1 MPKATTVRFADEI
14 FARLDQA
21 SARTGMPVNSIVV
34 AACLEWMDRHTP
46 DPRSLVMPAP
56 HLSVLAPAP
65 RWATLRRAVEVAAVQ
80 RSTSG
85 SYPFDRFTLRA
96 KKMLTDA
103 QLEATKAGV
112 SYIGTEHLL
121 LAALAD
127 PESHAGSALVTL
139 GVTEKA
145 VRDVKKVDQGE
156 PPPVHGLLPTDRVRL
171 VVELAFQI
179 CAEAGAN
186 LVSTG
191 HILIALAAEGGGI
204 AAKVLKDAA
213 ATPENIARALPAEP
227 ET

>member
-1 MPKATTVRFADEI
+1 
-14 FARLDQA
+14 
-21 SARTGMPVNSIVV
+21 MPVNSIVV

-46 DPRSLVMPAP
+46 DPRSLVMPAAN
-56 HLSVLAPAP
+56 LSVLIPAP
-65 RWATLRRAVEVAAVQ
+65 RWATLRRAVEVAAVR

-96 KKMLTDA
+96 KKMLTAA

-145 VRDVKKVDQGE
+145 VRDVKKVDQGK
-156 PPPVHGLLPTDRVRL
+156 LPLNKMCTVR
-171 VVELAFQI
+171 
-179 CAEAGAN
+179 
-186 LVSTG
+186 
-191 HILIALAAEGGGI
+191 
-204 AAKVLKDAA
+204 
-213 ATPENIARALPAEP
+213 P
-227 ET
+227 ETWQKWHGPAAGSTMFLSPGEQVSVENLLKGIVTLSGNDASVVLAECIAGTEVG

>member
-1 MPKATTVRFADEI
+1 PDRGG
-14 FARLDQA
+14 ARV
-21 SARTGMPVNSIVV
+21 P
-34 AACLEWMDRHTP
+34 
-46 DPRSLVMPAP
+46 
-56 HLSVLAPAP
+56 
-65 RWATLRRAVEVAAVQ
+65 
-80 RSTSG
+80 
-85 SYPFDRFTLRA
+85 
-96 KKMLTDA
+96 
-103 QLEATKAGV
+103 
-112 SYIGTEHLL
+112 
-121 LAALAD
+121 LAA
-127 PESHAGSALVTL
+127 
-139 GVTEKA
+139 TE
-145 VRDVKKVDQGE
+145 VGGRDVKRVDRAE